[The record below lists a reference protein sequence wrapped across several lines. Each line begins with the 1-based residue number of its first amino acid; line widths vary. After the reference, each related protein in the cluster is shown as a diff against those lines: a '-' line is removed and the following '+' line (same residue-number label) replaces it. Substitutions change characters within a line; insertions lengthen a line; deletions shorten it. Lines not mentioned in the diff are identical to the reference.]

1 MNINF
6 VKLNEIIGMTTGIL
20 GSLLIALN
28 INMEIVGFVLY
39 IVSDSAWIYVGAKK
53 NMTELLIM
61 SVVFGIIGIV
71 GIINWM

>member
-1 MNINF
+1 MNF
-6 VKLNEIIGMTTGIL
+6 VKVNEIIGMSTGIL

-39 IVSDSAWIYVGAKK
+39 IISDAAWIYVGAKK

-71 GIINWM
+71 GIFNWM

>member
-1 MNINF
+1 MNW
-6 VKLNEIIGMTTGIL
+6 VKLNEVIGMSTGIL

-28 INMEIVGFVLY
+28 INMEIAGFILY
-39 IVSDSAWIYVGAKK
+39 LISDSAWIYVGAKK